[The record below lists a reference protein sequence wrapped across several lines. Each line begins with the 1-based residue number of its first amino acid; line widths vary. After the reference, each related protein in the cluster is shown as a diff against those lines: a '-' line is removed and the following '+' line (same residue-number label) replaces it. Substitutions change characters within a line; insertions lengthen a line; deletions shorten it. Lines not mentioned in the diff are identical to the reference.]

1 MKSKAAIFDHPIH
14 PMIVPIPIGAFFL
27 ALIGDVVHAGGEDPF
42 WYRFSYACIGVGLI
56 FALLAAVFG
65 LIEYFGVTMSARGK
79 RLATWHARLNV
90 AVVLLYALSFWMRRG
105 EGALETDRWPIAV
118 ASGFLGFALLG
129 VSGWLG
135 GNLSYHHKVGVVENK
150 DPEALEIGMREA
162 KGGAR

>member
-1 MKSKAAIFDHPIH
+1 MKSKAAIGDHPIH
-14 PMIVPIPIGAFFL
+14 PMLVPIPIGAFFL
-27 ALIGDVVHAGGEDPF
+27 ALIGDVIHAGGSDPF
-42 WYRFSYACIGVGLI
+42 WYRFSYVCIGAGLA

-79 RLATWHARLNV
+79 RLAAWHARLNV
-90 AVVLLYALSFWMRRG
+90 AVVVLYALSFWMRRG
-105 EGALETDRWPIAV
+105 DAALETGRWPLALGTSI
-118 ASGFLGFALLG
+118 LGFALLG

-162 KGGAR
+162 RGGAR